1 MKRRRQALWAA
12 LTAVIFSAAH
22 AYPQSAANQFVSQP
36 RDSLTHGPSRGSLV
50 LQGGVGPSPAIKS
63 AIVSLAGGAPSRIV
77 VIPTASVGDA
87 GPPGMVTSLARR
99 MKESLGVAE
108 VTVLHSLDRATSD
121 SDRFVEPLRSATGVW
136 ILGGF
141 PERMVYSYLGTKA
154 ERAIHELLDRG
165 GVVGGES
172 AGAMIQAS
180 WLDTTDDEFTPE
192 IRGLIQTYGRG
203 GFGFLTRAAV
213 FPHFDK
219 RGSAAAVK
227 FNAEYPHQLGIG
239 IDEETGLIV
248 KGDSAEVIGQGTV
261 SIYDGRRRNDANPV
275 VLRSGDRYDFAAG
288 K

>member
-1 MKRRRQALWAA
+1 MKRRRQSLWTALA
-12 LTAVIFSAAH
+12 AVIFSAAH
-22 AYPQSAANQFVSQP
+22 AYSQSAASQSASQP
-36 RDSLTHGPSRGSLV
+36 QDSLTHGPSRGSLV
-50 LQGGVGPSPAIKS
+50 LQGGVGLNHAIDS
-63 AIVSLAGGAPSRIV
+63 AFVALAGGAASHIV

-87 GPPGMVTSLARR
+87 GPPGMVTFLARR
-99 MKESLGVAE
+99 MRESFGVGA

-141 PERMVYSYLGTKA
+141 PERLVHSYLGTRT
-154 ERAIHELLDRG
+154 ERAIRELLDRG

-219 RGSAAAVK
+219 RGSEAAVK
-227 FNAEYPHQLGIG
+227 FSAEYPDQLGIG
-239 IDEETGLIV
+239 IDEETALIV
-248 KGDSAEVIGQGTV
+248 KGDRAQVVGQGTV
-261 SIYDGRRRNDANPV
+261 NMYDGRRRAASPV
-275 VLRSGDRYDFAAG
+275 VLRNGDRYDLAAG